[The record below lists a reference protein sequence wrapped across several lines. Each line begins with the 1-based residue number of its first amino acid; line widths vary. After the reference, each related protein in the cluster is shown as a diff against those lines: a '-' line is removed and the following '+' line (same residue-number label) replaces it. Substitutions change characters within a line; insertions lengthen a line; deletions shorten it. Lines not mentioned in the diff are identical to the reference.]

1 MRRVHPIEK
10 ESYRILRGMV
20 DLSRLGP
27 LSRAVAERII
37 HASADPDYA
46 ESLVLDEGALEN
58 GTSAL
63 RRGAPVVTDVGM
75 VAAGITGRHTRCF
88 VSDPSTRTL
97 SERLGITSSAAGFRL
112 AAEEV
117 GAGAVWIVGN
127 APTALFELLAL
138 DVAPSLVIGLPVG
151 FVGAAESKAALV
163 ASGLPAVANRGPK
176 GGSAVAAAALNALIY
191 YEEDDVRQPVRFS
204 DKNGAHG
211 HEPGPALLI
220 VGHGS
225 RDPRGAREF
234 HDLVGLVR
242 RRNPS
247 ITVEGGFI
255 ELSRPP
261 ISECVDRLAE
271 SGALNVA
278 AVPLMLLAA
287 GHAKD
292 DIPATLVREKTDHPK
307 MSFSYGRALGI
318 RPELLELMDERISAA
333 VREEEKE
340 ETAVLVVGRG
350 SSDPDA
356 NSDLYKIARLF
367 YEGRPYPVVESA
379 YVSMTPP
386 DVADGLDRCF
396 KLGAKRVVV
405 FSYFLFTG
413 VLEERIREQSE
424 TFAAANPGVE
434 VRYAGYFGPDEKIA
448 DLVVERYTE
457 AVEGDIRMNCDV
469 CVHRVA
475 LPGFVEKVGAPAT
488 PHYHPDEPG
497 HHLHDRHH

>member
-1 MRRVHPIEK
+1 MRR
-10 ESYRILRGMV
+10 MV
-20 DLSRLGP
+20 S
-27 LSRAVAERII
+27 I
-37 HASADPDYA
+37 
-46 ESLVLDEGALEN
+46 EN
-58 GTSAL
+58 GT
-63 RRGAPVVTDVGM
+63 
-75 VAAGITGRHTRCF
+75 
-88 VSDPSTRTL
+88 
-97 SERLGITSSAAGFRL
+97 
-112 AAEEV
+112 
-117 GAGAVWIVGN
+117 
-127 APTALFELLAL
+127 
-138 DVAPSLVIGLPVG
+138 
-151 FVGAAESKAALV
+151 
-163 ASGLPAVANRGPK
+163 
-176 GGSAVAAAALNALIY
+176 Y
-191 YEEDDVRQPVRFS
+191 
-204 DKNGAHG
+204 KNGDA
-211 HEPGPALLI
+211 PALLI
-220 VGHGS
+220 IGHGS

-242 RRNPS
+242 GRNPS
-247 ITVEGGFI
+247 LTVEGGFI

-271 SGALNVA
+271 RGARNVA

-292 DIPATLVREKTDHPK
+292 DIPATLVREKMGHPE

-318 RPELLELMDERISAA
+318 RPELLELMDERISA
-333 VREEEKE
+333 VVHEEEKE

-356 NSDLYKIARLF
+356 NSDLSKIARLF

-386 DVADGLDRCF
+386 DVTNGLDRCL

-413 VLEERIREQSE
+413 VLEDRIRGQSRA
-424 TFAAANPGVE
+424 FAEANPGVE
-434 VRYAGYFGPDEKIA
+434 VLYAGYFGPDPSLA

-457 AVEGDIRMNCDV
+457 ALRGDIRMNCDV

-475 LPGFVEKVGAPAT
+475 LPGFEEKVGAPAT

-497 HHLHDRHH
+497 HHQHGHHH